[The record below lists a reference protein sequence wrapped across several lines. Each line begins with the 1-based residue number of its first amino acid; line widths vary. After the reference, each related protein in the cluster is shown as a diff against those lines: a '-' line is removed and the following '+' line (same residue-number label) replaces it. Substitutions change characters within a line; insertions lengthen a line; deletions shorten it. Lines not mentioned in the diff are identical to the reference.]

1 MRNAGIR
8 AVLSRVAQSESC
20 NSAYTQ
26 TEMANLLR
34 GKCLLPQPLSTL
46 LLKQGFPVNLELA
59 GLAKL
64 TIHSRDP
71 PVSTSTTLELQAC
84 TTTPGFLM

>member
-8 AVLSRVAQSESC
+8 ALLSHVVQSESC
-20 NSAYTQ
+20 DSTYTQ

-34 GKCLLPQPLSTL
+34 GKCLLPQLLSTL

-64 TIHSRDP
+64 TIPEILLSP
-71 PVSTSTTLELQAC
+71 PPQHWNYRHAPLLQA
-84 TTTPGFLM
+84 F